1 MIVVYLK
8 NLLEKIKRFFRRE
21 YLVVSPEK
29 FKELSNG
36 CFERGIFR
44 FFRPVYVEN
53 GVDLHLA
60 DREGLRNYKRGLE
73 NSISAQPKT
82 NNKNSQSYERR
93 KSLDDYLASYIEKL
107 SHYGE
112 EYKERMER
120 FVAGL
125 KRGFDWLLEN
135 TTPIKDWR
143 EIEFSFC
150 PSYSGFEIKRTSAG
164 YKFRYG

>member
-8 NLLEKIKRFFRRE
+8 NLLEKIKRFFRGE

-36 CFERGIFR
+36 CFEKGIFR

-53 GVDLHLA
+53 GVDLHLI

-73 NSISAQPKT
+73 DNLSTTKIT
-82 NNKNSQSYERR
+82 SQSTRPYERR
-93 KSLDDYLASYIEKL
+93 NSLDDYLASYLERL
-107 SHYGE
+107 SHYGK

-150 PSYSGFEIKRTSAG
+150 PSYSGFEIKRMPSG